1 MANFRS
7 QSKLKTAAL
16 MTVCL
21 LMAAPLSAFDRETP
35 VVQAV
40 RKVGPAVVNIS
51 SEIEVYNQQNP
62 FGANPFFDNFF
73 KDFFDPGPQ
82 KRTSLGSGV
91 IIDGERGF
99 ILTNAHVLEKTAS
112 VHVTLLD
119 ERQFEARI
127 VGADADSDLAVLQ
140 IKSDTPLPAVQ
151 MGNSDDIMIGETI
164 IAIGNPFGFSHT
176 VTTGVISAVDRSI
189 NSDDRVYRQF
199 IQTDASI
206 NPGNSGGPLLNING
220 ELIGINTAIYAKA
233 QGIGFAIPINK
244 AKRVIAD
251 LIQYGHVIQ
260 AWIGVL
266 VQDIDA
272 RLANYLE
279 RPNAQGVIVTQVE
292 ECSPAAKAGLREG
305 DLIMAL
311 GRAKINSFDDYQ
323 AAERAVAAGDT
334 VQLTFWRDG
343 RSQNTQIGTKAYPEE
358 RAPRLAWRRL
368 GVAVQAV
375 SPDLRRRYR
384 LNAKQ
389 GVVITE
395 VRPGSYLHHIG
406 VAPGDLIL
414 QMDDQTIN
422 DEGQF
427 ANAMLRGRLKSSM
440 LMLVQRGPQVYHLTV
455 RLSP

>member
-1 MANFRS
+1 MANFRF
-7 QSKLKTAAL
+7 QSKLKTAAVL
-16 MTVCL
+16 AAVL
-21 LMAAPLSAFDRETP
+21 LLAAPLRAFDRETP

-51 SEIEVYNQQNP
+51 SEVEVHNQQNP
-62 FGANPFFDNFF
+62 FGANPFFDNYF

-82 KRTSLGSGV
+82 KRLSLGSGV
-91 IIDGERGF
+91 IIDGRRGF
-99 ILTNAHVLEKTAS
+99 ILTNAHVLEKTATIN
-112 VHVTLLD
+112 VTLLD

-140 IKSDTPLPAVQ
+140 IQSDKELPAVE

-176 VTTGVISAVDRSI
+176 VTTGVISAVDRTV
-189 NSDDRVYRQF
+189 NSEDRVYRHF

-220 ELIGINTAIYAKA
+220 ELLGINSAIYAKA

-244 AKRVIAD
+244 ARRTIAD

-260 AWIGVL
+260 AWIGVV

-272 RLANYLE
+272 RLAGYLQRQE
-279 RPNAQGVIVTQVE
+279 AQGVIVTQVE
-292 ECSPAAKAGLREG
+292 EGSPAAKAGLREG
-305 DLIMAL
+305 DLILSL
-311 GRAKINSFDDYQ
+311 GRSKIVSFDDYQ
-323 AAERAVAAGDT
+323 AGERAISAGDT
-334 VQLTFWRDG
+334 VGLSFWRDG
-343 RSQNTQIGTKAYPEE
+343 RSQKIDIRTTAYPDDQ
-358 RAPRLAWRRL
+358 APQLAWRRL
-368 GVAVQAV
+368 GVAVQTI
-375 SPDLRRRYR
+375 SPELRRRYR
-384 LNAKQ
+384 LGAKP
-389 GVVITE
+389 GAVITD

-414 QMDDQTIN
+414 QMDDQTIT
-422 DEGQF
+422 DERQF
-427 ANAMLRGRLKSSM
+427 ANAMIRGRLKASM

>member
-1 MANFRS
+1 MANFRF
-7 QSKLKTAAL
+7 QSKLKTALLFIAL
-16 MTVCL
+16 L
-21 LMAAPLSAFDRETP
+21 LLAAPLQAFDRETP

-51 SEIEVYNQQNP
+51 SEVEVHNQPNP

-82 KRTSLGSGV
+82 KRVSLGSGV
-91 IIDGERGF
+91 IIDGARGF
-99 ILTNAHVLEKTAS
+99 ILTNAHVLEKTAT
-112 VHVTLLD
+112 VTVTLLD
-119 ERQFEARI
+119 ERQFQARI

-151 MGNSDDIMIGETI
+151 MGDSDDIMIGETI

-176 VTTGVISAVDRSI
+176 VTTGVISAVDRTI
-189 NSDDRVYRQF
+189 NSEDRVYRQF

-244 AKRVIAD
+244 AKRTIAD

-260 AWIGVL
+260 AWVGVV

-272 RLANYLE
+272 RLANYLD
-279 RPNAQGVIVTQVE
+279 RQDAQGVIITQVE
-292 ECSPAAKAGLREG
+292 DGSPAAQAGLRDG
-305 DLIMAL
+305 DLILSL
-311 GRAKINSFDDYQ
+311 GRTKIKSFDDYQ
-323 AAERAVAAGDT
+323 AVERAIPAGDT
-334 VQLTFWRDG
+334 VQLSYWRDG
-343 RSQNTQIGTKAYPEE
+343 RTRKADIRTTAYPEA
-358 RAPRLAWRRL
+358 RAPQLAWRRL
-368 GVAVQAV
+368 GVAVQTM
-375 SPDLRRRYR
+375 SPELRRRFR

-395 VRPGSYLHHIG
+395 LRPGSYLHHIG
-406 VAPGDLIL
+406 VASGDLIL
-414 QMDDQTIN
+414 QMDDQTIA
-422 DEGQF
+422 DEQQF
-427 ANAMLRGRLKSSM
+427 ANAMIRCRLKSSL